1 MYYIE
6 YTFLNDLSTTR
17 MYFFLSQESCYLTE
31 TVRRQWHQKAKR
43 RMDGKHLTFGSWQWM
58 SFVILTVVVMRF
70 SISSKYIILFPDAKF
85 SLFFTYNIISP
96 KFVPIQLQSL
106 IKSYRAWRMQL
117 ITCSLYLFCFSWH
130 LYKIVF

>member
-6 YTFLNDLSTTR
+6 YTFLNDLSTTK
-17 MYFFLSQESCYLTE
+17 MYFFLSQERCYLIE

-43 RMDGKHLTFGSWQWM
+43 RMDGKHLTFGSWQWR
-58 SFVILTVVVMRF
+58 SFVILTVFVMRF

-117 ITCSLYLFCFSWH
+117 ITCSLYLFSFSWH
-130 LYKIVF
+130 LSKIVF